1 MIPVEESPAPLPT
14 TQLVQLGPGISLLQ
28 PLSRRG
34 HGPGL
39 IILSPSSSSGGVAI
53 KDGIPSPLM
62 KWAEEG
68 YTVVELHA
76 RAWADGHDPIGVA
89 LAGLSHAEKCQPKNQ
104 VGLVCMMN
112 SSQPL
117 VEAAC

>member
-1 MIPVEESPAPLPT
+1 MTPVEEAPVPVPT
-14 TQLVQLGPGISLLQ
+14 IQLVELGPGISLLQ

-53 KDGIPSPLM
+53 EDGIPSPLM

-68 YTVVELHA
+68 YTVVELRA
-76 RAWADGHDPIGVA
+76 RAWADGHDHIGVA
-89 LAGLSHAEKCQPKNQ
+89 LAGLSQSEKCEPKGQ
-104 VGLVCMMN
+104 VGLVCMN
-112 SSQPL
+112 
-117 VEAAC
+117 